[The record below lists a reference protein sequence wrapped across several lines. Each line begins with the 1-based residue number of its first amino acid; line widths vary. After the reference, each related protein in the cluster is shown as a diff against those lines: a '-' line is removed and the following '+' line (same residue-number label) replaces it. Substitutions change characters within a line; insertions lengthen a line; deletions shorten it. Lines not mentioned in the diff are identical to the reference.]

1 MKYSLLLIVFLTT
14 SALGLSEYSGVQAMT
29 LDDLSVTVAYLKEGK
44 QIGTGFFVAAE
55 SPGLGIAEQPYLVT
69 AAHVARFLT
78 GNSTVTVRAAK
89 DIPVSILLKELL
101 SDGGKLAWQVHS
113 ESDVAVLRLKLDSK
127 TLPLMQG
134 RFLSVALLAPEE
146 GAPQRERPVT
156 VMGFPLALGTAGR
169 FSPITS
175 EAKPASGL
183 LRLFSPDIKKEAT
196 FFVLDKPSIGG
207 FSGGPVFQMPEPFA
221 SSGGLVFP
229 DKSAPTTVVG
239 LVHGTIS
246 DDTGG
251 KLAAV
256 VPSKFIRDTILQAER
271 AE

>member
-1 MKYSLLLIVFLTT
+1 
-14 SALGLSEYSGVQAMT
+14 MT
-29 LDDLSVTVAYLKEGK
+29 LDDLSVTVAYLKEGN
-44 QIGTGFFVAAE
+44 QNGTGFFVTAE
-55 SPGLGIAEQPYLVT
+55 SRGLGIAEQPYLVT
-69 AAHVARFLT
+69 AAHVAQFLT

-89 DIPVSILLKELL
+89 DIPVSILLKDLL
-101 SDGGKLAWQVHS
+101 SDGEKLSWQVHS
-113 ESDVAVLRLKLDSK
+113 ESDVAVLKLNLNSK

-134 RFLSVALLAPEE
+134 RFLGFVLLASEESAPE
-146 GAPQRERPVT
+146 RERPVT
-156 VMGFPLALGTAGR
+156 VMGFPLALGTTGR

-183 LRLFSPDIKKEAT
+183 LRIFSPDIKKEAT

-207 FSGGPVFQMPEPFA
+207 FSGGPVFQMPGPFA

-229 DKSAPTTVVG
+229 NKSAPTTVVG

-256 VPSKFIRDTILQAER
+256 VPSKFIRDTILQAEG
-271 AE
+271 AEPEKGSRSH